1 MKARFQEG
9 TREAVFEVLEGW
21 EEEHTERPAD
31 RIRARPICVLVGH
44 AGTGKSTIASEFS
57 KRLQERGRLGA
68 TFFFTRGVQDLNSP
82 RKFFSTIATQLA
94 HSQPELRT
102 PIVDAAREHLN
113 IAVLQQLERQF
124 EDLLLKPLATLPASH
139 PPIFLVVDALDEC
152 TEEGPELVPV
162 LLQRLLAYAACPNCP
177 LRVFLTLRPEP
188 HYIHKVFATA
198 ELEPHV
204 AIVSLQ
210 DFRTN
215 IDRDIELFIRT
226 RFNADETSKQWSE
239 ARPSVIDTLVESSD
253 GLFIYAR
260 TVVDF
265 ILDDLSDLEHR
276 YLLVASTL
284 LSLDELYN
292 TVVENV
298 LSPQERRFPDMQERL
313 KRILGYLA
321 VIQDP
326 EGISP
331 TTLQNLTRMSTSD
344 SVPILNK
351 LRSVI
356 FFERDNANSKF
367 RIIHATFRDFL
378 TDQRRLGSVFHVN
391 VGQVH
396 GKLAKDCTV
405 LLNSFRTVH
414 WQDIAGA
421 SLILRLLTD
430 PRPPTNGIPSE
441 LLYAAE
447 YLEHHYKHQCY
458 AVPDESI
465 SPDGFPAATL
475 LHAHFEHKRRK
486 LPTTIWT
493 LLNIV
498 FLRLREQRRCALID
512 ILRNVNAKPSTSP
525 LVRVCFTIILRAI
538 LYMCLLAFIHQ
549 FISPRKSYEDRI
561 LQLYLA
567 AITTDIQ
574 AAMQT
579 VISTDAPRA
588 TLASSK

>member
-94 HSQPELRT
+94 RSQPELRI

-113 IAVLQQLERQF
+113 ITVLQQLERQF

-162 LLQRLLAYAACPNCP
+162 LLRRLLAYAARPNCP
-177 LRVFLTLRPEP
+177 LRVFLTSRPEP

-198 ELEPHV
+198 DLEPHV

-276 YLLVASTL
+276 YSLVASTL

-292 TVVENV
+292 TVIENV

-321 VIQDP
+321 VLQDP
-326 EGISP
+326 RGISP
-331 TTLQNLTRMSTSD
+331 TTLQNLTGMSTSE

-356 FFERDNANSKF
+356 FFKRDDVKSYF
-367 RIIHATFRDFL
+367 RIVHATFRDFL
-378 TDQRRLGSVFHVN
+378 THQSHIGSPFHVN
-391 VGQVH
+391 AAEVH
-396 GKLAKDCTV
+396 GKLAKNCTV
-405 LLNSFRTVH
+405 LLNSYRAVR
-414 WQDIAGA
+414 WQDTAGA
-421 SLILRLLTD
+421 ALVFHLLIHTHSIAD
-430 PRPPTNGIPSE
+430 SYPTSE
-441 LLYAAE
+441 HRYAYK
-447 YLEHHYKHQCY
+447 YLEHHYNNQLD
-458 AVPDESI
+458 AVPDESVG
-465 SPDGFPAATL
+465 PDGFPAKTVLCAYL
-475 LHAHFEHKRRK
+475 GDRIGDEGYIGHC
-486 LPTTIWT
+486 T
-493 LLNIV
+493 LLNILFSQLDQCLSEKHRQALPDMLQLV
-498 FLRLREQRRCALID
+498 SAKATTFLRLMRRS
-512 ILRNVNAKPSTSP
+512 VSSTP
-525 LVRVCFTIILRAI
+525 LAI
-538 LYMCLLAFIHQ
+538 VH
-549 FISPRKSYEDRI
+549 
-561 LQLYLA
+561 
-567 AITTDIQ
+567 
-574 AAMQT
+574 
-579 VISTDAPRA
+579 V
-588 TLASSK
+588 